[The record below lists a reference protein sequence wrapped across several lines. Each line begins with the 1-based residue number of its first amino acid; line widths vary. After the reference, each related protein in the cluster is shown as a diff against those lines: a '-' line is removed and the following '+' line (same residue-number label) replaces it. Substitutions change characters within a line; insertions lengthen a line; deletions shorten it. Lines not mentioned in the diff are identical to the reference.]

1 MASPQRKPA
10 VFLDR
15 DGTINEEA
23 GYLNH
28 PSRLKLVRGAAA
40 AIQRLNEKG
49 LLAVA
54 VTNQSG
60 VGRGY
65 FTEGVLAATHE
76 RMRVLLARLGARL
89 DAVYYCPHHPDDKC
103 ACRKPKPGMIR
114 RAARDL
120 PVDLEHSYMVGDRI
134 KDCQFGAAMGL
145 RTVLV
150 LTGYGRGEHEYQRD
164 RWTMEPDHVARN
176 LPEAVEWILDDLRL
190 RGALPSRQKGGQTR

>member
-1 MASPQRKPA
+1 MSAPQKVPT

-28 PSRLKLVRGAAA
+28 PSRLKLVRGAAS
-40 AIQRLNEKG
+40 AIQRLNANG
-49 LLAVA
+49 ILAVA

-60 VGRGY
+60 VARGY
-65 FTEGVLAATHE
+65 YTEEVLAATHD
-76 RMRVLLARLGARL
+76 RMRTLLARLGAHL

-114 RAARDL
+114 RACRAL
-120 PVDLEHSYMVGDRI
+120 PVDLDRSYMVGDRI
-134 KDCQFGAAMGL
+134 KDCQFGHGNGL

-150 LTGYGRGEHEYQRD
+150 LTGYGRGEHEYQRHL
-164 RWTMEPDHVARN
+164 WELEPDHIARN
-176 LPEAVEWILDDLRL
+176 LPEAVEWILEDLRL
-190 RGALPSRQKGGQTR
+190 RGAMPRRQKGDQTR